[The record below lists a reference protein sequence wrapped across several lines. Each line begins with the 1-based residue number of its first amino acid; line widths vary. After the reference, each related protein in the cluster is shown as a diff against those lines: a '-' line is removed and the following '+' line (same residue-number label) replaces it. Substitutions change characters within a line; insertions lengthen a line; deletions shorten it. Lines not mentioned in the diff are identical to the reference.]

1 MSRVKIVHVLNK
13 RKKKDLIDTI
23 KRIIACPAVLN
34 YNTNKLSTFNRR
46 GLVCGFY
53 FIIFISGI
61 QFSRGI
67 VCLRQRRQSRQSIC
81 IGTAGEGLRRKLWFF
96 CAKQFSRGKQYVA
109 ASLALHPQHNIGLR
123 CVCIYICASDDCV
136 FITHTTRNSLTFF
149 RRVLCATSLRVCVGV
164 RVCACA
170 YAST

>member
-13 RKKKDLIDTI
+13 RTKKDLIDTCF
-23 KRIIACPAVLN
+23 KRIIARPAVN

-67 VCLRQRRQSRQSIC
+67 VCLRQRQSRQSMHRNGGGGVEAKVVILLC
-81 IGTAGEGLRRKLWFF
+81 QAVFPWETVRGGVPCTAPPT
-96 CAKQFSRGKQYVA
+96 QYW
-109 ASLALHPQHNIGLR
+109 P
-123 CVCIYICASDDCV
+123 
-136 FITHTTRNSLTFF
+136 
-149 RRVLCATSLRVCVGV
+149 
-164 RVCACA
+164 
-170 YAST
+170 